1 MFITLSFKQIEMNY
15 SFQIQVSQDQK
26 DLLLEALREIREK
39 KSIEFEIQE
48 ISTSQCEDKESEELN
63 EDGESCASDQPRN
76 AGVQDEGQYVDKDSE
91 PETPPEIAD
100 CLVKWLDNNGVARSA
115 FAKYIGRSKSHLT
128 DMLKRPPPIL
138 PKGTGKVIWMK
149 MKEFLSNS
157 SARQFF
163 LGNQVDKPSLKRKR
177 TAPGAATTSSPTPS
191 KIRKTQKPAKI
202 MKWQKVMLDE
212 MFVKC
217 NGRPEPETVRIICS
231 TLQLNK
237 RQVQVWFTNHRQRQK
252 TGAYKPG
259 VYSSEDTTE
268 QN

>member
-1 MFITLSFKQIEMNY
+1 MNY
-15 SFQIQVSQDQK
+15 SFQVQVCEDQK

-48 ISTSQCEDKESEELN
+48 IRTTQCEDQESEESN
-63 EDGESCASDQPRN
+63 EDGESCTSDQPRN
-76 AGVQDEGQYVDKDSE
+76 AAVEDESQDVNKDSG

-100 CLVKWLDNNGVARSA
+100 CLAKWLDNNGVARSA

-138 PKGTGKVIWMK
+138 PKGTGKVMWMK

-157 SARQFF
+157 TTRQFF
-163 LGNQVDKPSLKRKR
+163 LDNQVDKPNLKRKR
-177 TAPGAATTSSPTPS
+177 TATAAATTSSPTPP
-191 KIRKTQKPAKI
+191 KIRKTPQKPIKI

-231 TLQLNK
+231 TLQLKK

-259 VYSSEDTTE
+259 EYSSEDTTE
-268 QN
+268 KN

>member
-1 MFITLSFKQIEMNY
+1 MFIALSFKQTEMNY
-15 SFQIQVSQDQK
+15 SFQIQVCEDQK
-26 DLLLEALREIREK
+26 DSLLEALREIREK

-48 ISTSQCEDKESEELN
+48 ISTTQCEDQESEEFI
-63 EDGESCASDQPRN
+63 EDRESCASDQPGN
-76 AGVQDEGQYVDKDSE
+76 AVVEDEGQDVNKDSG

-100 CLVKWLDNNGVARSA
+100 CLAKWLDNNGVARST

-128 DMLKRPPPIL
+128 DMLKRPPPLL
-138 PKGTGKVIWMK
+138 PKGTGKVMWMK

-157 SARQFF
+157 TARQFF
-163 LGNQVDKPSLKRKR
+163 LDNQVDKPNLKRKR
-177 TAPGAATTSSPTPS
+177 TTTAAATTSSPTPP

-231 TLQLNK
+231 TLQLKK
-237 RQVQVWFTNHRQRQK
+237 RQVNL
-252 TGAYKPG
+252 
-259 VYSSEDTTE
+259 SSV
-268 QN
+268 NIL